1 MKTNLI
7 LFLLAISSN
16 LVGQVF
22 QNAAQV
28 QRLIVGQPN
37 TLLLSAGMS
46 NIQRID
52 IARLGYSDGNSYFN
66 FELDDSKSQLTI
78 TPLADIVVYDTIYH
92 EWVEWEKEVMD
103 GERYWELHGDTM
115 FVVRTSLETGEYEWA
130 WSVRDVANPIKV
142 INKRQIDLVE
152 KSSVL
157 PFRLVI
163 TTESGSHEQTFE
175 CVQLE
180 EKPFLIFCG
189 KNGGELNRNEVNSYS
204 EVWVNFHLSEDDR
217 KNFPYLK
224 TRNPIRANRFKIL
237 IALENG
243 NLKEYDVKDNQL
255 HPELIKA
262 IQDPGAKR
270 LFIDGV
276 EYTDN
281 NSVRYSLGQGIAFT
295 LK

>member
-7 LFLLAISSN
+7 LVLLAISSN

-22 QNAAQV
+22 QNSAQV

-37 TLLLSAGMS
+37 TLLLGAGIS

-52 IARLGYSDGNSYFN
+52 IARLGFCDGNSYFN
-66 FELDDSKSQLTI
+66 IEMDESKSQITI
-78 TPLADIVVYDTIYH
+78 TPLAEIVVYDTIYH
-92 EWVEWEKEVMD
+92 DWVEWEKNVSAGLMYCEF
-103 GERYWELHGDTM
+103 HGDTM
-115 FVVRTSLETGEYEWA
+115 FIVRSSLETGEYEWA
-130 WSVRDVANPIKV
+130 WSVRDVANPIKA

-163 TTESGSHEQTFE
+163 ITESDFYEQTFE

-189 KNGGELNRNEVNSYS
+189 KNGGELNRNEVASYS
-204 EVWVNFHLSEDDR
+204 EIWVNFHLSEDDR
-217 KNFPYLK
+217 NNFPNLK
-224 TRNPIRANRFKIL
+224 TRSPIRPSRFTIS
-237 IALENG
+237 IVFEYG
-243 NLKEYDVKDNQL
+243 TVKEYRVNGDQLNPDVLLAIKD
-255 HPELIKA
+255 PF
-262 IQDPGAKR
+262 AKK
-270 LFIDGV
+270 LFIERV

-281 NSVRYSLGQGIAFT
+281 NSVRYSLGQGLAFT

>member
-28 QRLIVGQPN
+28 QRLIVDQPN

-66 FELDDSKSQLTI
+66 FELADSKSQLTI
-78 TPLADIVVYDTIYH
+78 TPLADIVVYDTISH
-92 EWVEWEKEVMD
+92 EWVEWEKEVMA
-103 GERYWELHGDTM
+103 GGRYCEFHSDTM
-115 FVVRTSLETGEYEWA
+115 FVVRSTLETGEYEWA

-142 INKRQIDLVE
+142 VNKRQIDLVE

-163 TTESGSHEQTFE
+163 TTESGSREQTFE

-189 KNGGELNRNEVNSYS
+189 KNGGELNRNEVTSYS
-204 EVWVNFHLSEDDR
+204 EFWVNFHLSEDDR
-217 KNFPYLK
+217 KNFPYFK
-224 TRNPIRANRFKIL
+224 TRNPIRTNGFTISIVFEYGTVKEYRV
-237 IALENG
+237 NG
-243 NLKEYDVKDNQL
+243 NQL
-255 HPELIKA
+255 NPDILLA
-262 IQDPGAKR
+262 IQDPGAKK

-276 EYTDN
+276 EYADN